1 MRTIKIERERW
12 RTPTTGDGQRFQ
24 LINFTGCG
32 CIMGLIG
39 EACGVEVDDM
49 LGTQALDTG
58 QLKVVGVDRDK
69 QDTAIAIND
78 HPYLNQDEREAK
90 LKELFKDVFTL
101 EFV

>member
-12 RTPTTGDGQRFQ
+12 RTPTSGEGQRFQ
-24 LINFTGCG
+24 LINITGCG

-39 EACGVEVDDM
+39 EAFGVEVDDM
-49 LGTQALDTG
+49 LGDQVLDRG
-58 QLKVVGVDRDK
+58 QLAVVGVDADT
-69 QDTAIAIND
+69 QDYAITIND